1 MGSQEVGSSDPGA
14 GAAETVLEVEHKS
27 SDMKLNEGSGK
38 SDCKQRI
45 KYQPQ

>member
-1 MGSQEVGSSDPGA
+1 MGLQEVGSGDPGA

>member
-1 MGSQEVGSSDPGA
+1 MGSQEVGNGDPGA

-27 SDMKLNEGSGK
+27 PDMKLNESSGK